1 MISTFFACASICQST
16 FDFLSPMR
24 ARHIFTPSIVTPA
37 LPVQLST
44 FMAKRAPIPVS
55 EVLTTKTL
63 TPSHADPL
71 STVPLAPLLAAVG
84 PADSALR
91 EAFLAGTS
99 DAALVDVGRTIL
111 SARVITDGVRLY
123 NEANDFW
130 QGASPLQRMRLRG
143 FSMALLA
150 VAVHELAVLTQL
162 EARHA
167 GREDAADRER
177 LITERSAEST
187 CGPGIDLRDLA
198 AVEVAKGTADDGEKL
213 SRGLASLAK
222 LLTDWL
228 ASADTQLK
236 GRLFLGNLT
245 SDLVDELT
253 TAGEAV
259 RSTTEGA
266 RRRPTGGKVTHGE
279 LDRADG
285 INMLLLTQIIRAFDG
300 AHALDPTIPRL
311 RPIAT
316 RRLFNRTTSSK
327 KKAPPVAPAT
337 GATGKNPPV

>member
-1 MISTFFACASICQST
+1 MH
-16 FDFLSPMR
+16 D
-24 ARHIFTPSIVTPA
+24 
-37 LPVQLST
+37 
-44 FMAKRAPIPVS
+44 
-55 EVLTTKTL
+55 
-63 TPSHADPL
+63 
-71 STVPLAPLLAAVG
+71 
-84 PADSALR
+84 
-91 EAFLAGTS
+91 
-99 DAALVDVGRTIL
+99 
-111 SARVITDGVRLY
+111 
-123 NEANDFW
+123 
-130 QGASPLQRMRLRG
+130 
-143 FSMALLA
+143 
-150 VAVHELAVLTQL
+150 
-162 EARHA
+162 
-167 GREDAADRER
+167 ER
-177 LITERSAEST
+177 L
-187 CGPGIDLRDLA
+187 LA

-228 ASADTQLK
+228 ASADPQLK
-236 GRLFLGNLT
+236 GRLVLGNLT

-285 INMLLLTQIIRAFDG
+285 INMLLLAQIIRAFDG

-311 RPIAT
+311 RPVAT

-337 GATGKNPPV
+337 GGTGKNPPV